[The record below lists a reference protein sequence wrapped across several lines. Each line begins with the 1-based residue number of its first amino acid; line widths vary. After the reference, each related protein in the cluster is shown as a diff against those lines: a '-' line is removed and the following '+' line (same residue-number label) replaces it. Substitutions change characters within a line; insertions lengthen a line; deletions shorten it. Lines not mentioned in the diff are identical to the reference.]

1 MVLAALVSSLALM
14 ASEPAQLRLAQADAP
29 VATRGADAT
38 LEANADALA
47 KGEDPFPAG
56 APTDDYGFLG
66 WCYGALSGHVDLYGQ
81 VLPEVRRIE
90 GEFPTPDTPL
100 DKAMAEY
107 ESQHALGE
115 KLLAGYAGALD
126 RHKPGRVSRAQAVAM
141 GREVWK
147 GASTAE
153 PRVLA
158 QTWMSW
164 ALPARCQATAK
175 KLGAKLP

>member
-1 MVLAALVSSLALM
+1 MVLAALVSSYALM
-14 ASEPAQLRLAQADAP
+14 AAAPAQMRLAQAEPP
-29 VATRGADAT
+29 VATRKVDPS

-66 WCYGALSGHVDLYGQ
+66 WCYGALSGHVDLYDK

-90 GEFPTPDTPL
+90 GQFPTPDTPL

-107 ESQHALGE
+107 ESQHARGE
-115 KLLAGYAGALD
+115 KLLASYARALD
-126 RHKPGRVSRAQAVAM
+126 AHKPGKVSRASAITR
-141 GREVWK
+141 GRDVWK
-147 GASTAE
+147 GADGAE
-153 PRVLA
+153 PRQLA

-164 ALPARCQATAK
+164 ALPGRCQTTAK
-175 KLGAKLP
+175 KLGARLP